1 MNMTT
6 RLRTNQT
13 KGYKSDNESVLR
25 RIVLVLVLINQAN
38 PSPVVSLPGYKK
50 RILIH
55 WSKKEKSPKPI
66 EENELYQQTIHL
78 INQKVTI
85 FTSPSLKL
93 DLIPLEVSPAFLRLG
108 KGLSSKQQKKT
119 YILAQAHF

>member
-55 WSKKEKSPKPI
+55 
-66 EENELYQQTIHL
+66 
-78 INQKVTI
+78 
-85 FTSPSLKL
+85 
-93 DLIPLEVSPAFLRLG
+93 
-108 KGLSSKQQKKT
+108 
-119 YILAQAHF
+119 